1 MKITI
6 LPQGTL
12 AIYEQIV
19 NQLKNAVVT
28 GELKAGEALPSIR
41 ALAADLGVSVITTK
55 RAYEELEKEGLV
67 RSVAGKGFYVC
78 EYNADYLKEKQLVLL
93 EKRLNEVI
101 EEAKQA
107 GLAKEDFVEM
117 VQQVIGEFEEKF
129 EERNLTMVVHFDEEE
144 AIICADG
151 RRLWRVLENVF
162 GNASKYAMENTRVYV
177 DVKVDRPNVQLSLKN
192 ISAQPL
198 NISADELTERFIRGD
213 VSRNT
218 EGSGLGLSIAK
229 DLVWL
234 QGGEFKL
241 YLDGD
246 LFKVTIEF
254 KMK

>member
-117 VQQVIGEFEEKF
+117 VGAGGIRYLRF
-129 EERNLTMVVHFDEEE
+129 
-144 AIICADG
+144 I
-151 RRLWRVLENVF
+151 RLWRIQKKRRKR
-162 GNASKYAMENTRVYV
+162 AWKKKYCG
-177 DVKVDRPNVQLSLKN
+177 
-192 ISAQPL
+192 L
-198 NISADELTERFIRGD
+198 NR
-213 VSRNT
+213 
-218 EGSGLGLSIAK
+218 
-229 DLVWL
+229 
-234 QGGEFKL
+234 
-241 YLDGD
+241 
-246 LFKVTIEF
+246 
-254 KMK
+254 